1 MLMIKQI
8 DDDQNGYVT
17 FNELDDILKIM
28 YPKDLNDKDL
38 KNIIQKFA
46 SIQNRILIDYKSFKT
61 WLKK

>member
-1 MLMIKQI
+1 MIKQI

-46 SIQNRILIDYKSFKT
+46 SI
-61 WLKK
+61 